1 MSPEFA
7 EAVDPIFL
15 HVIGAMDLVANH
27 QRVDP
32 TSLHSAIQVK
42 LRQAEDRLQH
52 GENREVWQ
60 LARYALCAWIDDLMI
75 NTSWEGQ
82 RWWENHTLE
91 FQFFNTKDA
100 GTQFFQKSKQ
110 AQQLLRRDAIE
121 VFYIA
126 VVLGFRGLYAL
137 PDSAFVAQQYDLPPT
152 IEEWARRTAGLLQ
165 TRRARAALSGVATAV
180 DGAPPLDSKFTVVG
194 AAVLC
199 LMLTVVACVLG
210 YYVLVHNDAPTTPAN
225 STASLDISR

>member
-7 EAVDPIFL
+7 DAVDPIFL
-15 HVIGAMDLVANH
+15 HVINAMEMVANH

-32 TSLHSAIQVK
+32 TNLHTAVQVK
-42 LRQAEDRLQH
+42 LRQAEDKLQH
-52 GENREVWQ
+52 GENHDVWQ

-75 NTSWEGQ
+75 NTTWEGQ
-82 RWWENHTLE
+82 KWWENHTLE

-100 GTQFFQKSKQ
+100 GTQFFQKAKQ

-121 VFYIA
+121 VYYIA

-137 PDSAFVAQQYDLPPT
+137 SESKFLAQQYDLPPT
-152 IEEWARRTAGLLQ
+152 IEDWARRTAGLLQ
-165 TRRARAALSGVATAV
+165 TRRQRTPLSGIAMPV

-194 AAVLC
+194 AAVLT
-199 LMLTVVACVLG
+199 LMLCIISAIVG
-210 YYVLVHNDAPTTPAN
+210 YYVYFGEAGGESSNVDVAAET
-225 STASLDISR
+225 SE